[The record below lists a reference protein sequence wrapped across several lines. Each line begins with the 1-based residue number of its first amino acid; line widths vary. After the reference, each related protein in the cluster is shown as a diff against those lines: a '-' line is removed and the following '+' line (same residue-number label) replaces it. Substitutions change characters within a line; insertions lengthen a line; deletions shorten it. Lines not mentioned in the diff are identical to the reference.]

1 MKQIVEIDGA
11 AQAYEVRDQGSVT
24 IVHSGGP
31 GIDSAYLRLDESGHF
46 GYPERQ
52 QDLFVSTVAEFAR

>member
-1 MKQIVEIDGA
+1 MKHIVEIDGI
-11 AQAYEVRDQGSVT
+11 AQAYEVRGQGPVT

-31 GIDSAYLRLDESGHF
+31 GIDTTYLRLDESGHF
-46 GYPERQ
+46 GYLERQ